1 MDDRTAWLALGAET
15 ALDPELAICD
25 PHHHLWIYPDSRY
38 LLDDFM
44 ADVRGGHRIASTV
57 HVECAMFYRDDGPAP
72 LRPVGETAHV
82 HAITAS
88 TQGTDTRVAA
98 GIVALADLRLGADV
112 EPVLQA
118 HRAASPRLRGVRFGT
133 AWDGSGKLHAS
144 HTRPSERLMYEPA
157 FRTALG
163 CVAAAD
169 LVFDAWMYFPQLP
182 ELADM
187 ARDLP
192 ALRIVLDHCGGPI
205 GIGPYA
211 GRRDEVFS
219 TWREHMRA
227 LAGQPNVMVKLGGLT
242 MSMAGYGWH
251 KRATP
256 PSSTMLAEA
265 MRPWIL
271 TCIELF
277 GVERC
282 MFESNFPMDRVS
294 CSYTV
299 LWNAFKRVAG
309 DFSAGERRALF
320 HDNAVRAYA
329 L

>member
-1 MDDRTAWLALGAET
+1 MDDRNGWLALGAEP
-15 ALDPELAICD
+15 ALDPDLPICD
-25 PHHHLWIYPDSRY
+25 PHHHLWIYPDSSY
-38 LLDDFM
+38 LVEDFM
-44 ADVRGGHRIASTV
+44 ADARSGHRIASTV
-57 HVECAMFYRDDGPAP
+57 HVECAMFYRNDGPSE
-72 LRPVGETAHV
+72 LRPVGETERV
-82 HAITAS
+82 HQLTAPAQA
-88 TQGTDTRVAA
+88 TATRVAA
-98 GIVALADLRLGADV
+98 GIVGLADLRLGTAV
-112 EPVLQA
+112 APVLQA
-118 HRAASPRLRGVRFGT
+118 HRAASPRFRGVRFGT

-144 HTRPSERLMYEPA
+144 HTKPSGRLMYEPA
-157 FRTALG
+157 FRAGLA
-163 CVAAAD
+163 CVAEAD

-211 GRRDEVFS
+211 GKRDEVFS
-219 TWREHMRA
+219 TWHTHMRT
-227 LAGQPNVMVKLGGLT
+227 LAERPNVMVKLGGLT

-251 KRATP
+251 KLPAP
-256 PSSTMLAEA
+256 PSSAVLAEA
-265 MRPWIL
+265 MRPWFL
-271 TCIELF
+271 ACIELF

-299 LWNAFKRVAG
+299 LWNAFKRVTG
-309 DFSAGERRALF
+309 DFSAAERRALF
-320 HDNAVRAYA
+320 HDNAARAYA

>member
-1 MDDRTAWLALGAET
+1 VDDRNAWLALGAES
-15 ALDPELAICD
+15 ALDPDLPICD

-38 LLDDFM
+38 LVEDFI
-44 ADVRGGHRIASTV
+44 ADAHGGHRIASTV
-57 HVECAMFYRDDGPAP
+57 HVECAMFYRDEGPP
-72 LRPVGETAHV
+72 ELRPVGETERV
-82 HAITAS
+82 HQLTAP
-88 TQGTDTRVAA
+88 TQATDTRVAA
-98 GIVALADLRLGADV
+98 GIVGLADLRLGAAV
-112 EPVLQA
+112 TPVLDA
-118 HRAASPRLRGVRFGT
+118 HRAASPRFRGVRFGT
-133 AWDGSGKLHAS
+133 AWDGSGQLHPS
-144 HTRPSERLMYEPA
+144 HTRPSARLMHEPA
-157 FRTALG
+157 FRTGLAR
-163 CVAAAD
+163 VAEAG
-169 LVFDAWMYFPQLP
+169 LVFDAWMYFAQLP

-211 GRRDEVFS
+211 GKREEVFR

-227 LAGQPNVMVKLGGLT
+227 LAARPNVMVKLGGLT

-251 KRATP
+251 KLASP
-256 PSSTMLAEA
+256 PSSAVLADA
-265 MRPWIL
+265 MRPWL
-271 TCIELF
+271 LACIELF

-299 LWNAFKRVAG
+299 LWNAFKRVTG
-309 DFSAGERRALF
+309 DFSAAERGALF
-320 HDNAVRAYA
+320 HDNAVRTYA